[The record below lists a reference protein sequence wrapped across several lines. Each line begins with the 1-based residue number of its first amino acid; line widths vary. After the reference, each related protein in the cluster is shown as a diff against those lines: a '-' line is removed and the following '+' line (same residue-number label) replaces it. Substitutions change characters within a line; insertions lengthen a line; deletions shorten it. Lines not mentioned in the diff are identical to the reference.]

1 MRLKLLTP
9 TETVMD
15 EVVVKINAEGPDGLF
30 CLLPRHR
37 DWVATLVPGILGLTT
52 SDGGEAFVAVDQGV
66 LVKCGD
72 EVLVSVRRAV
82 RDGDLRQLRGVVE
95 ARFRRYDDQEKA
107 ARSAVARLEAG
118 VIRRFLELQ
127 EPPR

>member
-52 SDGGEAFVAVDQGV
+52 PDGGEVFVDTV
-66 LVKCGD
+66 LNVNEQASNPFDK
-72 EVLVSVRRAV
+72 VSDA
-82 RDGDLRQLRGVVE
+82 
-95 ARFRRYDDQEKA
+95 
-107 ARSAVARLEAG
+107 
-118 VIRRFLELQ
+118 
-127 EPPR
+127 

>member
-1 MRLKLLTP
+1 MHLKLLTP
-9 TETVMD
+9 TEILVD
-15 EVVVKINAEGPDGLF
+15 ESVVKFNAEGPEGHF

-37 DWVATLVPGILGLTT
+37 DWVATLVPGLVSFVAL
-52 SDGGEAFVAVDQGV
+52 DGGEIFVAVDRGI

-82 RDGDLRQLRGVVE
+82 RGGDLAGLRDVVE
-95 ARFRRYDDQEKA
+95 TRFRHYDEQEKA
-107 ARSAVARLEAG
+107 ARGAIARLEAG

-127 EPPR
+127 ERAR

>member
-9 TETVMD
+9 TEVLVDETVAQ
-15 EVVVKINAEGPDGLF
+15 ITAEGPDGSF

-37 DWVATLVPGILGLTT
+37 DWVAALVPGIVGFTAP
-52 SDGGEAFVAVDQGV
+52 DGGDTFVAVDRGV

-72 EVLVSVRRAV
+72 EVLISVRRAV
-82 RDGDLRQLRGVVE
+82 REGDLAQLREVVE
-95 ARFRRYDDQEKA
+95 TRFRHYDDQEKA
-107 ARSAVARLEAG
+107 ARGAIARLEAG

>member
-9 TETVMD
+9 TEVLVD
-15 EVVVKINAEGPDGLF
+15 EIITKINAEGPDGQF

-37 DWVATLVPGILGLTT
+37 DWVAALVPGLVGVVAL
-52 SDGGEAFVAVDQGV
+52 DGGETLVAVDRGV

-82 RDGDLRQLRGVVE
+82 RGGDLASLREVVE
-95 ARFRRYDDQEKA
+95 TRFRRYDDQEKA
-107 ARSAVARLEAG
+107 ARGAIARLEAG

-127 EPPR
+127 ERTR

>member
-52 SDGGEAFVAVDQGV
+52 PDGGEAFVAVDQGV

-82 RDGDLRQLRGVVE
+82 RDGDLAGLRQVVE
-95 ARFRRYDDQEKA
+95 TRFRRYDDQEKA

>member
-9 TETVMD
+9 TEVLVD
-15 EVVVKINAEGPDGLF
+15 EIAIKINAEGPDGQF

-37 DWVATLVPGILGLTT
+37 DWVAALVPGILGFTT
-52 SDGGEAFVAVDQGV
+52 PDGGETFAAVDQGV

-72 EVLVSVRRAV
+72 EVLISVRRAV
-82 RDGDLRQLRGVVE
+82 RDCDLACLRGVVE
-95 ARFRRYDDQEKA
+95 TRFRHYDDQEKA
-107 ARSAVARLEAG
+107 ARGAIARLEAG

>member
-15 EVVVKINAEGPDGLF
+15 EVVIKINAEGPDGLF

-52 SDGGEAFVAVDQGV
+52 SDGGETFVAVDQGV

-82 RDGDLRQLRGVVE
+82 HDSDLAGLRRVVE
-95 ARFRRYDDQEKA
+95 TRFRRYDDQEKA

>member
-1 MRLKLLTP
+1 MHLKLLIP
-9 TETVMD
+9 TEILVD
-15 EVVVKINAEGPDGLF
+15 ESVVKLNAEGPEGHF

-37 DWVATLVPGILGLTT
+37 DWVATLVPGLVSFVAL
-52 SDGGEAFVAVDQGV
+52 DGGEIFVAVDRGI

-82 RDGDLRQLRGVVE
+82 RGGDLAGLRDVVE
-95 ARFRRYDDQEKA
+95 TRFRHCDDQEKA
-107 ARSAVARLEAG
+107 ARGAIARLEAG

-127 EPPR
+127 GLPR

>member
-15 EVVVKINAEGPDGLF
+15 EVVVKINAEGPNGLF

-52 SDGGEAFVAVDQGV
+52 PDGGEAFVAVDQGV
-66 LVKCGD
+66 LVKCGH

-82 RDGDLRQLRGVVE
+82 RDGDLAGLRQVVE
-95 ARFRRYDDQEKA
+95 TRFRRYDDQEKA

>member
-9 TETVMD
+9 IEVLVDESVAKITV
-15 EVVVKINAEGPDGLF
+15 EGPEGLF

-37 DWVATLVPGILGLTT
+37 DWVAALVPGIASFVTL
-52 SDGGEAFVAVDQGV
+52 DGRETFVAVDQGV
-66 LVKCGD
+66 LIKCGS
-72 EVLVSVRRAV
+72 EVVISVRRAV
-82 RDGDLRQLRGVVE
+82 RDCDLACLREVVE
-95 ARFRRYDDQEKA
+95 TRFRHYDDQEKA
-107 ARSAVARLEAG
+107 ARSAIARLEAG

>member
-9 TETVMD
+9 IAVLVDETVS
-15 EVVVKINAEGPDGLF
+15 KINAEGPEGLF

-37 DWVATLVPGILGLTT
+37 DWVAALVPGIVGFVTP
-52 SDGGEAFVAVDQGV
+52 DGRETFVAVDQGV

-72 EVLVSVRRAV
+72 EVLLSVRRAV
-82 RDGDLRQLRGVVE
+82 HDCELACLRDVVE
-95 ARFRRYDDQEKA
+95 TRFRHYDDQEKA
-107 ARSAVARLEAG
+107 ARSAIARLEAG

-127 EPPR
+127 ESPR

>member
-9 TETVMD
+9 TEALVD
-15 EVVVKINAEGPDGLF
+15 EPVIKLNAEGPEGHF

-37 DWVATLVPGILGLTT
+37 DWVAALVPGLVGFVAL
-52 SDGGEAFVAVDQGV
+52 DGGETFVAVDRGV

-82 RDGDLRQLRGVVE
+82 RGGDLASLREVVE
-95 ARFRRYDDQEKA
+95 TRFRRYDDQEKA
-107 ARSAVARLEAG
+107 ARGAIARLEAG

-127 EPPR
+127 ERTR

>member
-9 TETVMD
+9 TEAMMD
-15 EVVVKINAEGPDGLF
+15 EAVIKINAEGPDGLF

-37 DWVATLVPGILGLTT
+37 DWVAALIPGILGLTAP
-52 SDGGEAFVAVDQGV
+52 DGNEAFVAVDHGV

-72 EVLVSVRRAV
+72 EVLISVRRAV
-82 RDGDLRQLRGVVE
+82 RDHDLARLREVVE
-95 ARFRRYDDQEKA
+95 KHFRHHDEQEKA
-107 ARSAVARLEAG
+107 ARGAIARLEAG